1 MTDSMGVADLLN
13 ATRELIEP
21 AHRAAIDRLSP
32 ELRHVAGYHIGWWDE
47 RGRPR
52 RGGQGRFVRPALAL
66 GCARAAGGHAHDA
79 VPMAVATELVNDFSL
94 LHDDVID
101 GDAVRRERPAA
112 WTVFGLSEALLTGD
126 ALLAVAMALVG
137 PAGVRTLADALLD
150 LCHGQASD
158 LAFVTRPEVS
168 LAECMTMAENKTG
181 ALLGA
186 ACELG
191 ALAGGAREVH
201 VFREFGTRLG
211 LAFRL
216 TDDLR
221 SLTADLACRRKS
233 LPVVAALNSGTQV
246 AVLLAESLNGEP
258 DPAAEADLVEQT
270 GAREWALREAD
281 RQVELAFAA
290 LGHGATPE
298 LRLLAD
304 LSVGRGR

>member
-1 MTDSMGVADLLN
+1 MTIRDVLN

-32 ELRHVAGYHIGWWDE
+32 ELRHVAGYHIGWWDDQ
-47 RGRPR
+47 GRELI
-52 RGGQGRFVRPALAL
+52 GGQGRFVRPALAL
-66 GCARAAGGHAHDA
+66 GCARAAGGHAADA

-101 GDAVRRERPAA
+101 GDDIRRERPAA
-112 WTVFGLSEALLTGD
+112 WAVFGLSEALLTGD

-158 LAFVTRPEVS
+158 LAFVERPEVTM
-168 LAECMTMAENKTG
+168 AEAMTMAENKTG

-191 ALAGGAREVH
+191 ALAGGAGDVRI
-201 VFREFGTRLG
+201 FREFGTRLG

-216 TDDLR
+216 TDDVRRLV
-221 SLTADLACRRKS
+221 ADLGCRRKS
-233 LPVVAALNSGTQV
+233 LPVVAALESGT
-246 AVLLAESLNGEP
+246 
-258 DPAAEADLVEQT
+258 PAATELAASLHAEGDPETQAELVERT
-270 GAREWALREAD
+270 GAPEWALREAD

-304 LSVGRGR
+304 LSVGRDR

>member
-1 MTDSMGVADLLN
+1 MTDSTTVREVLN

-21 AHRAAIDRLSP
+21 AHRSAIDRLSP

-47 RGRPR
+47 QGNELI
-52 RGGQGRFVRPALAL
+52 GGQGRFVRPALTLA
-66 GCARAAGGHAHDA
+66 CARAVGGQAADA

-94 LHDDVID
+94 LHDDVIGG
-101 GDAVRRERPAA
+101 GDTRRERPAA

-126 ALLAVAMALVG
+126 ALLAVAMSLVG
-137 PAGVRTLADALLD
+137 PAGVRTVADALLD
-150 LCHGQASD
+150 LCHGQATD
-158 LAFVTRPEVS
+158 MAFVNRPAVTLDE
-168 LAECMTMAENKTG
+168 AMTVAGKKTG

-191 ALAGGAREVH
+191 ALAGGACDMK

-221 SLTADLACRRKS
+221 SLVSDLACRRKS
-233 LPVVAALNSGTQV
+233 LPVVAAMESGTP
-246 AVLLAESLNGEP
+246 AATRLAESP
-258 DPAAEADLVEQT
+258 DADPETQADLVEQT
-270 GAREWALREAD
+270 GARQWALREAD

>member
-1 MTDSMGVADLLN
+1 MTVRDVLN

-47 RGRPR
+47 EGRELI
-52 RGGQGRFVRPALAL
+52 GGQGRFVRPALAL
-66 GCARAAGGHAHDA
+66 GCARAAGGHASDA

-101 GDAVRRERPAA
+101 GDDIRRERPAA
-112 WTVFGLSEALLTGD
+112 WAVFGLSEALLTGD

-158 LAFVTRPEVS
+158 LAFVDRPEVT

-191 ALAGGAREVH
+191 ALAGGTGDVQR
-201 VFREFGTRLG
+201 FREFGTRLG

-221 SLTADLACRRKS
+221 RLVADLACRRKS
-233 LPVVAALNSGTQV
+233 LPVVAALESRTP
-246 AVLLAESLNGEP
+246 AAARLAEALHDQA
-258 DPAAEADLVEQT
+258 DPEVQAELVEET

-290 LGHGATPE
+290 LGQGATPE

-304 LSVGRGR
+304 LSVGRTR

>member
-1 MTDSMGVADLLN
+1 MTIRDVLN
-13 ATRELIEP
+13 STRELIEP

-32 ELRHVAGYHIGWWDE
+32 ELRHVAGYHIGWWDDE
-47 RGRPR
+47 GNELI
-52 RGGQGRFVRPALAL
+52 GGQGRFVRPALAL
-66 GCARAAGGHAHDA
+66 GCARAAGGHAADA

-101 GDAVRRERPAA
+101 GDDIRRERPAA

-158 LAFVTRPEVS
+158 LAFVDRPQVT

-191 ALAGGAREVH
+191 ALAGGAGDLQ

-216 TDDLR
+216 TDDVRKLV
-221 SLTADLACRRKS
+221 ADLGCRRKS
-233 LPVVAALNSGTQV
+233 LPVVAALESGTPP
-246 AVLLAESLNGEP
+246 AARLAESLRDGG
-258 DPAAEADLVEQT
+258 DPETQADLVERT

-281 RQVELAFAA
+281 RQVELAFTA

-304 LSVGRGR
+304 LSLGRTR